1 VLLNTHNMGAA
12 PMKPMALSILCW
24 AAANLGVAIAWA
36 AYCLWPRRDPAGP
49 PSSAGHLSER
59 EISL

>member
-1 VLLNTHNMGAA
+1 
-12 PMKPMALSILCW
+12 MKPMALSILCW

-36 AYCLWPRRDPAGP
+36 AYCLWPRRDPATP